1 MAVPLNVSSMEEVPE
16 IMREFVTEDNG
27 VFNHDADRAFAA
39 LKAER
44 ANSKAARNEL
54 APFKALGKTVEELQA
69 LINSATDD
77 EGSFQKLTAAEQQNR
92 SLEKQLKTLQTQFAA
107 LQEEAANSKKAAADA
122 KLRKI
127 AGEMIDNLPDEIDK
141 DRARAWLLGSKT
153 ANGVE
158 ISGAYK
164 NAFAL
169 DEDGDLQEV
178 SGISAADWL
187 KETAAALGFKKTST
201 PGKANPGNADLNNRN
216 ADYDAAKQNRNV
228 IDMIRNAPEK
238 K

>member
-27 VFNHDADRAFAA
+27 VFSHDADRAFAA
-39 LKAER
+39 LKTER
-44 ANSKAARNEL
+44 ANSRAARNEL

-69 LINSATDD
+69 LINSATD
-77 EGSFQKLTAAEQQNR
+77 EGSYQKLTAAEQQNR

-107 LQEEAANSKKAAADA
+107 LQEEAANSKKAATDA

-127 AGEMIDNLPDEIDK
+127 AGEMIDSLPDEIDK

-178 SGISAADWL
+178 SGVSAADWL
-187 KETAAALGFKKTST
+187 KETAEALGFKKTST

-216 ADYDAAKQNRNV
+216 AAFEAAKSAGNLKA
-228 IDMIRNAPEK
+228 MLANAPAK